1 MRKFN
6 FVMAAMMLFAS
17 VFVACNND
25 KVDDDVKKP
34 TKPAEPT
41 DVTFTISD
49 VEPSLTNV
57 AYTVTPSAEDAD
69 YLVFAYD
76 AQTVEQCDTDADIV
90 AKLYADVEEYVASA
104 NITFNDYLAA
114 CVKRGTTTATIE
126 NLAYSTN
133 YYLLVFAVDADNN
146 YAATTDVT
154 KKRFNT
160 TDPEVSAC
168 TFEISSSVYLT
179 NVALTVNPSISTQ
192 LWHLINVPVEEYQ
205 KYTKAEGEYG
215 WTQQQYFQNYLNT
228 EVSTLRSEG
237 LSEEEISIK
246 LFHTGMRTLND
257 SGLKPKTKYV
267 ALAGAVSFTEGAAYL
282 TSATKELRYNS
293 GDAAENDLAFD
304 IDVYNIDHY
313 SADIKITPSDL
324 NADYYY
330 YIGFIDS
337 KKRDMKPTDI
347 ANAAINEYIY
357 YWENYTELKHLD
369 PVQGV
374 VDFTGENKYQLN
386 LAETEYFIVAF
397 SFVPNP
403 TYGTVI
409 NEETGEYDTN
419 PGTITSAPVYVSFR
433 TPEHGDPMAAQFEFV
448 ASEVGPYDFNFEIIA
463 SDPTIY
469 YMPGVAVAEGFDPQ
483 QTLNTYAGFLAQQ
496 MQMCMEGQSPC
507 LTYQEAL
514 ETKCSSFFRNGS
526 GKYYIANLVPE
537 TSYIGYVLAIDV
549 KTGKFATC
557 YYSEIIATTSA
568 VGGVNPEIELLGI
581 FNGDDENG
589 TIFGDAD
596 KTVGC
601 PIVAVK
607 VNNIEGASALYIAD
621 TTDAYNDVKNLS
633 DQYIISQFRG
643 YWGEIESLIV
653 PYYFFI
659 ATWDSEHTVLS
670 YAQDANGAEGKVARL
685 GVVTSTYNDNI
696 EELRALVDECN
707 NATPKALSKS
717 LVVATESEPTVECI
731 WSEAVGAPR
740 GAEVTYH
747 EVEPLTVAS
756 DLVRVEVIKSFHI

>member
-34 TKPAEPT
+34 IQPT

-133 YYLLVFAVDADNN
+133 YYLLVFAVDATNN

-154 KKRFNT
+154 KKRFKT
-160 TDPEVSAC
+160 LEPEVSSC

-179 NVALTVNPSISTQ
+179 NAALKVTPSINTQ
-192 LWHLINVPVEEYQ
+192 LWHLINVSVEEYQ

-215 WTQQQYFQNYLNT
+215 WTQQQFFQNYLNT
-228 EVSTLRSEG
+228 EIETLRNEG
-237 LSEEEISIK
+237 ANDEEIGIK
-246 LFHTGMRTLND
+246 LFHKGMRTLND
-257 SGLKPKTKYV
+257 SGLTPKTKYV
-267 ALAGAVSFTEGAAYL
+267 ALAGAVNFTEGAAYL
-282 TSATKELRYNS
+282 TSATKEYRYNS

-337 KKRDMKPTDI
+337 NKRNMKPIDI
-347 ANAAINEYIY
+347 ANAAITEYIY

-448 ASEVGPYDFNFEIIA
+448 ASEVGPYDFNFEIVA

-483 QTLNTYAGFLAQQ
+483 QPLNAYAGFLAQQ
-496 MQMCMEGQSPC
+496 MQMCMESQSPC

-557 YYSEIIATTSA
+557 YYSDIIATTSA
-568 VGGVNPEIELLGI
+568 VGSVNPEIELLGI

>member
-25 KVDDDVKKP
+25 KVDDGKEP

-76 AQTVEQCDTDADIV
+76 AKVVESCDTDADIV

-133 YYLLVFAVDADNN
+133 YYLLVFAVDATNN

-154 KKRFNT
+154 KKRFKT
-160 TDPEVSAC
+160 LEPEVSSC

-179 NVALTVNPSISTQ
+179 NAALKVTPSINTQ
-192 LWHLINVPVEEYQ
+192 LWHLINVSVEEYQ

-215 WTQQQYFQNYLNT
+215 WTQQQFFQNYLNT
-228 EVSTLRSEG
+228 EIETLRNEG
-237 LSEEEISIK
+237 ANDEEIGIK
-246 LFHTGMRTLND
+246 LFHKGMRTLND
-257 SGLKPKTKYV
+257 SGLTPKTKYV
-267 ALAGAVSFTEGAAYL
+267 ALAGAVNFTEGAAYL
-282 TSATKELRYNS
+282 TSATKEYRYNS

-324 NADYYY
+324 NAGYYY

-337 KKRDMKPTDI
+337 NKRNMKPIDI
-347 ANAAINEYIY
+347 ANAAITEYIY

-369 PVQGV
+369 PVQGI

-397 SFVPNP
+397 SFEPNP

-433 TPEHGDPMAAQFEFV
+433 TPEHGDPMTAQFEFV

-483 QTLNTYAGFLAQQ
+483 QPLNAYAGFLAQQ
-496 MQMCMEGQSPC
+496 MQMCMESQSPC

-696 EELRALVDECN
+696 EELRALVEECN
-707 NATPKALSKS
+707 NATPKSLSKS

-747 EVEPLTVAS
+747 EVEPLTVES
-756 DLVRVEVIKSFHI
+756 DLVRVEVVKSFHI